1 MRGLLACVIGTAL
14 STCAA
19 IERVCEMQAVG
30 SAAALVPRL
39 WRTDTSSLE
48 VAVLA
53 YAALADV
60 ALILLTARQLDLIG
74 RGTTEHAERR
84 RLRLGRPPSPRRWGP
99 WWRNNWAVL
108 TRGAEPVPHVSEEGN
123 PDTCARGGS
132 AEREGLVG

>member
-1 MRGLLACVIGTAL
+1 MHGLLAGVIGTAL

-19 IERVCEMQAVG
+19 IERVCEMQDVG
-30 SAAALVPRL
+30 SAAALVPHL
-39 WRTDTSSLE
+39 WRTDRSSLE
-48 VAVLA
+48 VVVLA

-60 ALILLTARQLDLIG
+60 ALILLAARQLDLIG

-84 RLRLGRPPSPRRWGP
+84 RRRLGRPPSPRRWGP

-108 TRGAEPVPHVSEEGN
+108 TRGAEPVPHVSEEGD